1 MAPKPILKIHTL
13 FREGCWVNELGPDSP
28 PISRHD
34 SMEEAIEFGS
44 DYARTR
50 STEHLVHDRDGLIAD
65 QRDFADELTG

>member
-1 MAPKPILKIHTL
+1 MSSARI
-13 FREGCWVNELGPDSP
+13 RRRSP
-28 PISRHD
+28 ADD